1 MTNFCRIRFF
11 LILSFVWYKNLA
23 FTVYWKYW
31 FCCYQVSQEIWKTKA
46 FWKNWKNRNIF
57 LLNKGIEFLPQTV
70 IFNPSI
76 SARPLIF
83 QTLYSVR
90 SKFLSL
96 KYQKC
101 ILFLGSKDIRI
112 RKFEFVAKNQFLWV
126 WTNHIYLSVL
136 STQSLRA
143 KNERP
148 TFRNPIEKKF
158 TTFYWNIFIF
168 V

>member
-1 MTNFCRIRFF
+1 M
-11 LILSFVWYKNLA
+11 
-23 FTVYWKYW
+23 
-31 FCCYQVSQEIWKTKA
+31 Q
-46 FWKNWKNRNIF
+46 
-57 LLNKGIEFLPQTV
+57 QTV
-70 IFNPSI
+70 IFIPSI

-83 QTLYSVR
+83 QPVYSVR

-112 RKFEFVAKNQFLWV
+112 RKFEFVTKTQFLWI
-126 WTNHIYLSVL
+126 WTNHLYLSVL

-148 TFRNPIEKKF
+148 TFRNPIEKCLQHFLEYIYICIITMPHIIRSHKNVAEIPF
-158 TTFYWNIFIF
+158 PMFLEESDIKLRIIAKYYCDN
-168 V
+168 